1 MESLNWVA
9 FYNENFSPVIIAN
22 SFKTLLRNQIQNF
35 LGIPTIDQFFN
46 DIQFEASKL
55 GVMFHSEELFYYGF
69 DSADYPYQKIRLH
82 DYRTF
87 KSSFFNRREEMCWL
101 LSKRLRIRK
110 LSLSVKSLS
119 VTCKSWKSENIKVGT
134 IISIQNWPQ

>member
-9 FYNENFSPVIIAN
+9 LYNENFSPVIIAN
-22 SFKTLLRNQIQNF
+22 LFKTLLRNQIKNF
-35 LGIPTIDQFFN
+35 LGIPAIDQFIY

-55 GVMFHSEELFYYGF
+55 GVMLHSEELFYYGF
-69 DSADYPYQKIRLH
+69 GSADYPYQKIRLQ
-82 DYRTF
+82 DYGTF
-87 KSSFFNRREEMCWL
+87 KSSFFNMREEMCWL

-119 VTCKSWKSENIKVGT
+119 VT
-134 IISIQNWPQ
+134 